1 MGQYEDVENGRD
13 LKKPLLLHNGSWY
26 RNSRTSIERGSSSTQ
41 PEAAK
46 ESAATAVVCTLIVAL
61 GPLQYGFTNG
71 YSSPTQSSII
81 SDLSLTV
88 SQFSLFGSLS
98 NVGAMLGAILSGSIA
113 DYIGRKGALIVA
125 SIPNILGW
133 LAISF
138 AKAGSS
144 SLNET
149 SHFGFNEYNKSC
161 MEFTMHIA
169 VDSSFLYAG
178 RLLEG
183 FGVGIISF
191 TVPVYIAEIAPKQ
204 LRGGLG
210 TVHMVKFFVTNQ
222 DAICGTAFYYN
233 WYTVGISNWDVN
245 FLEASCNCVVP
256 CTLLV
261 LGLFIIPEAPR
272 WLAKIGKEVD
282 FLASLQTLRGLN
294 SDISIEAIEIQSAM
308 DASNQQA
315 RIKVSELWERRY
327 AFPLTVSVS
336 LPVLKS

>member
-1 MGQYEDVENGRD
+1 MDQCEDVENGRD

-71 YSSPTQSSII
+71 YTSPTQSSIM

-98 NVGAMLGAILSGSIA
+98 NVGAMLGAVLSGSIA
-113 DYIGRKGALIVA
+113 DYIGRKG
-125 SIPNILGW
+125 
-133 LAISF
+133 
-138 AKAGSS
+138 
-144 SLNET
+144 
-149 SHFGFNEYNKSC
+149 
-161 MEFTMHIA
+161 
-169 VDSSFLYAG
+169 DSSFLYTG

-204 LRGGLG
+204 LRG
-210 TVHMVKFFVTNQ
+210 VVTKQ

-272 WLAKIGKEVD
+272 WLAKIGKEVE
-282 FLASLQTLRGLN
+282 FLVSLQTLRGLN
-294 SDISIEAIEIQSAM
+294 SDVSIEAIEIQSAM
-308 DASNQQA
+308 DASNQQD
-315 RIKVSELWERRY
+315 RIKVSELWERSY
-327 AFPLTVSVS
+327 AFPLTVFVER
-336 LPVLKS
+336 LKLEEPCCGGIWIVISKNCFHLRAQLIPAEDLVELDEI

>member
-1 MGQYEDVENGRD
+1 MGQCEDVENGRD
-13 LKKPLLLHNGSWY
+13 VKKPLLLHNGSWY

-41 PEAAK
+41 PKAAK
-46 ESAATAVVCTLIVAL
+46 ESAATAILCTLIVAL
-61 GPLQYGFTNG
+61 GPVQYGFTNG
-71 YSSPTQSSII
+71 YSSPTESSIM
-81 SDLSLTV
+81 SDLSLTI

-113 DYIGRKGALIVA
+113 DYIGRKG
-125 SIPNILGW
+125 
-133 LAISF
+133 
-138 AKAGSS
+138 
-144 SLNET
+144 
-149 SHFGFNEYNKSC
+149 
-161 MEFTMHIA
+161 
-169 VDSSFLYAG
+169 DSSFLYIG

-210 TVHMVKFFVTNQ
+210 TVHMLSITIGVLLAYLIGMFISWRHL
-222 DAICGTAFYYN
+222 AI
-233 WYTVGISNWDVN
+233 VG
-245 FLEASCNCVVP
+245 VVP
-256 CTLLV
+256 CTLLI

-272 WLAKIGKEVD
+272 WLARIGKEVD

-327 AFPLTVSVS
+327 AFPLSVFVERLKLEGPCCGGIWNLVIFKNCFHLREQLIPAEDLVELDEIYLTPS
-336 LPVLKS
+336 NNQLLVVIGVPPLECGYYTPVPV